1 MNYMKNFSS
10 SFFKWLVAWKR
21 GLPRQKV
28 SYECSS
34 PSPTLSYF
42 ITKKKR
48 RIFCDAKVIEAS
60 EAPEGFLRVFFMF
73 HSDRVFLSVLSDRVF
88 FRVLCDRIFLESLVI
103 GSSSG
108 SSVIESSLGLS
119 AFFSGK
125 PIFFIKI

>member
-1 MNYMKNFSS
+1 MFIPITHSIIFHYQKEKKN
-10 SFFKWLVAWKR
+10 
-21 GLPRQKV
+21 
-28 SYECSS
+28 
-34 PSPTLSYF
+34 
-42 ITKKKR
+42 
-48 RIFCDAKVIEAS
+48 FCDAKVIEAS

-88 FRVLCDRIFLESLVI
+88 FRVLSDRIFLESLVV

-119 AFFSGK
+119 VFFSGK